1 MKYLILLL
9 LFVGCSSQQKSKIT
23 NSPHENDFIEIR
35 EQDKYS
41 GKELPNPPDS
51 PGFKYSKYESI
62 TLEDLIERG
71 EIEENTKGMK
81 IFNSRNKLLIKL
93 TAYPTQ
99 DLSQE
104 EEGRRNTFA
113 LLFQNMKPIIHIYD
127 SKLKLRYKD
136 QNFLIIFQS
145 QLIPYM
151 KSELKIGDLI
161 GLYIVHATYDEFG
174 KIHIILVNEFH
185 KY

>member
-1 MKYLILLL
+1 
-9 LFVGCSSQQKSKIT
+9 
-23 NSPHENDFIEIR
+23 
-35 EQDKYS
+35 
-41 GKELPNPPDS
+41 
-51 PGFKYSKYESI
+51 
-62 TLEDLIERG
+62 
-71 EIEENTKGMK
+71 
-81 IFNSRNKLLIKL
+81 
-93 TAYPTQ
+93 
-99 DLSQE
+99 
-104 EEGRRNTFA
+104 
-113 LLFQNMKPIIHIYD
+113 MKPIIHIYD